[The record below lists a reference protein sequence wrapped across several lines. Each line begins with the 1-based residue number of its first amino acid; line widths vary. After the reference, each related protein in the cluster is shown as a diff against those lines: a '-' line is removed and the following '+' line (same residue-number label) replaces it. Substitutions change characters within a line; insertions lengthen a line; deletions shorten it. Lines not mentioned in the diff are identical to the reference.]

1 MLFKNKWADGFTIIS
16 IVCNVSCFTSIYL
29 FLWLFKLQKATSK
42 NERQYFKGISLLI
55 MNEVA
60 KTGAG
65 RNISIAYFASGRLEI
80 NALSI

>member
-1 MLFKNKWADGFTIIS
+1 M
-16 IVCNVSCFTSIYL
+16 CNISCFTSINL

-42 NERQYFKGISLLI
+42 NERQYFKGIPLLI

-80 NALSI
+80 NAQSI

>member
-1 MLFKNKWADGFTIIS
+1 M
-16 IVCNVSCFTSIYL
+16 CNVSCFTSIYL

-42 NERQYFKGISLLI
+42 NERQYFKGIPLLI

-80 NALSI
+80 NAQSI

>member
-1 MLFKNKWADGFTIIS
+1 M
-16 IVCNVSCFTSIYL
+16 CNVSCFTSINL

-42 NERQYFKGISLLI
+42 NERQYFRGIPLLI

-80 NALSI
+80 NAQSI